1 MSGDLG
7 TYSFASGML
16 MGLASS
22 LHCAG
27 MCGGIAATLCF
38 AFDPSTRQ
46 GSRLRVLMTA
56 QAGRVATYM
65 LLGAAAGGFG
75 TLVYGAL
82 PAGQLHFALRAV
94 AAISL
99 GWIGLAT
106 LGLVPATATFDR
118 LIGPLTLRLRP
129 VNAGA
134 HAPLIL
140 APMLAGVG
148 WGLMPCAMVW
158 GALFYAMAA
167 GSSLGGAAT
176 MLGFGLG
183 TIPAV
188 TVAALGIGRLRDLA
202 RAPQLRVA
210 VGLGLM
216 SIAVL
221 TLIVPM
227 RALAAVC
234 FTHSS

>member
-1 MSGDLG
+1 MTGDLG
-7 TYSFASGML
+7 TFSFASGML

-38 AFDPSTRQ
+38 TFDPSSDRY
-46 GSRLRVLMTA
+46 GRLRVLMTS
-56 QAGRVATYM
+56 QAARVATYVV
-65 LLGAAAGGFG
+65 LGGVAGGVG

-82 PAGQLHFALRAV
+82 PSTNLHFALRAV

-106 LGLVPATATFDR
+106 VGFVPAAVSFDR
-118 LIGPLTLRLRP
+118 LVAPLTMRLRP
-129 VNAGA
+129 ALPGA
-134 HAPLIL
+134 HGPVIL
-140 APMLAGVG
+140 APVLAGIG

-183 TIPAV
+183 TVPAV
-188 TVAALGIGRLRDLA
+188 TIAALGIGRLRDLS
-202 RAPQLRVA
+202 RVPHLRVA
-210 VGLGLM
+210 VGLALM
-216 SIAVL
+216 TIAAF
-221 TLIVPM
+221 TLLVPM
-227 RALAAVC
+227 RVLATFC
-234 FTHSS
+234 FPHSS

>member
-7 TYSFASGML
+7 TFSFTSGLL

-27 MCGGIAATLCF
+27 MCGGLAATLCF
-38 AFDPSTRQ
+38 AFEPGADRR
-46 GSRLRVLMTA
+46 GRRRVLMTA
-56 QAGRVATYM
+56 QAAKLSTYM

-82 PAGQLHFALRAV
+82 PSTNLHFALRAV

-106 LGLVPATATFDR
+106 LGLVPAATSLDR
-118 LIGPLTLRLRP
+118 LLAPVLMRLR
-129 VNAGA
+129 VADALGGA
-134 HAPLIL
+134 PIVL
-140 APMLAGVG
+140 APVAAGIA

-176 MLGFGLG
+176 MFGFGLG
-183 TIPAV
+183 TVPAV
-188 TVAALGIGRLRDLA
+188 TLAALGIGRLRDYA
-202 RAPQLRVA
+202 RVPQLRVT
-210 VGLGLM
+210 VGLALM
-216 SIAVL
+216 AAAAL
-221 TLIVPM
+221 TLMTPV
-227 RALAAVC
+227 RALAAFC
-234 FTHSS
+234 FGHSP